1 MCENEIDLSVSEQS
15 QNSEASCG
23 MKTATSMSMITHS
36 GDISFQNSSESLE
49 QDNVTST
56 HTKERKDK
64 SDHFSVHNSTNNG
77 KKNIEPMRT
86 YVCSTTAE
94 SDTNPKIDR
103 KTNSQL
109 PISCQYESI
118 AGVLLGNH
126 KKRKGRS
133 WKLKEDNSDPET
145 RILNMTVFR
154 AAEISIHYPDSLYF
168 MTAACSDGLIR

>member
-1 MCENEIDLSVSEQS
+1 MCEDEIDLSESELS

-23 MKTATSMSMITHS
+23 MKTAASSSVINHS

-49 QDNVTST
+49 QDNVTSN

-64 SDHFSVHNSTNNG
+64 SDHFSVHDSTNKG
-77 KKNIEPMRT
+77 KTNIEPMQT
-86 YVCSTTAE
+86 DVCSTTAE
-94 SDTNPKIDR
+94 SETNPKTDR

-118 AGVLLGNH
+118 AGVQLGSH

-145 RILNMTVFR
+145 RILDMTVFR
-154 AAEISIHYPDSLYF
+154 AAEISVHYPDSLYF
-168 MTAACSDGLIR
+168 LTAACSDGLIR